1 MDEELRLKLLR
12 LLTEKPTVT
21 QREVAQ
27 ALGISLGK
35 ANFCV
40 RALIEKGWI
49 KVENF
54 KRNPNKLG
62 YAYVLTP
69 NGLRAK
75 ARATLSFLKR
85 KQDEYAELEREIA
98 QLRAEAAS
106 HGGARTK
113 IADLLALPGVED
125 VEIEINRDKSIV
137 PPARFD

>member
-1 MDEELRLKLLR
+1 
-12 LLTEKPTVT
+12 VT
-21 QREVAQ
+21 QRELAV

-54 KRNPNKLG
+54 KKNPNKLG

-75 ARATLSFLKR
+75 ARATLSFLQR
-85 KQDEYAELEREIA
+85 KQAEYVQLEREIA
-98 QLRAEAAS
+98 ALRLEAAS
-106 HGGARTK
+106 
-113 IADLLALPGVED
+113 LSS
-125 VEIEINRDKSIV
+125 RDKRNGTAQLPI
-137 PPARFD
+137 R

>member
-1 MDEELRLKLLR
+1 MDDELRLKVLR
-12 LLTEKPTVT
+12 LLTDHPTVT
-21 QREVAQ
+21 QRELAH

-40 RALIEKGWI
+40 RALIEKGWV

-69 NGLRAK
+69 SGLRAK
-75 ARATLSFLKR
+75 TRATLTFLKR

-98 QLRAEAAS
+98 ELRIEAA
-106 HGGARTK
+106 A
-113 IADLLALPGVED
+113 LAPRNGLSP
-125 VEIEINRDKSIV
+125 
-137 PPARFD
+137 